1 MPLWRATAPLAES
14 TAGVPAFAFNK
25 WPNLMDSKATGSGGS
40 AANTRQ
46 FVTDT
51 EGSSPDVEMSPVPEG
66 AGLERA
72 PPLDHSVDVPLGSA
86 AQQEDQQSQSSAI
99 TKSARSDTD
108 PQLVLITLISR
119 MQDKYKDNFKS
130 TSMSAEE
137 LQQFKLQCSTALDAP
152 ALSEILTSLK
162 LSPEKPEHMIAL
174 NFSFYNYCGPL
185 LLPER
190 IVNPDYFTDLHNYTV
205 HELTGP
211 INRFD
216 SRGYYL
222 GETIG
227 ESHVPCG
234 FGLWVGVDV
243 DDTKGHPK
251 GHGVTIMGG
260 QWSAADDANGLK
272 GRFTGGMLHV
282 CWRNK
287 PNSRSVPAS
296 VRRIV
301 GFSYKG
307 TVSFDEKFKMDF
319 DTGKDPTASCP
330 HAVFREFEVAVPLS
344 GPSSPLLPQKSFPLQ
359 LWHELFIDTLSDD
372 GLERNACRSVLEHIK
387 VLGLTKKVPDV
398 SKLKGSSFYEFLATN
413 YIGGGLQYFVP
424 SIVKGRCL

>member
-1 MPLWRATAPLAES
+1 
-14 TAGVPAFAFNK
+14 
-25 WPNLMDSKATGSGGS
+25 MDSKATGSGGS

-46 FVTDT
+46 FVT

-99 TKSARSDTD
+99 TKSARADTD
-108 PQLVLITLISR
+108 PKLVLKNLISR
-119 MQDKYKDNFKS
+119 MHAKYKDNFK
-130 TSMSAEE
+130 SMSAEE

-174 NFSFYNYCGPL
+174 NFSIYNYCGPL

-211 INRFD
+211 INRFP
-216 SRGYYL
+216 SSGHYL
-222 GETIG
+222 GESVTVG
-227 ESHVPCG
+227 ESRVPCG
-234 FGLWVGVDV
+234 FGLWVGVD
-243 DDTKGHPK
+243 DDSTN

-260 QWSAADDANGLK
+260 QWSAADDATNVK

-287 PNSRSVPAS
+287 LNSRSVPAA

-307 TVSFDEKFKMDF
+307 TVSFDEKFKMNF

-330 HAVFREFEVAVPLS
+330 HAVFREFEVAVPYEPKTYERDLEA
-344 GPSSPLLPQKSFPLQ
+344 LPFPLQ

-372 GLERNACRSVLEHIK
+372 GLERNACRNVLEHIK
-387 VLGLTKKVPDV
+387 VLGLTKKVPKK
-398 SKLKGSSFYEFLATN
+398 SELKESPFYEFLATN